1 MRTYSLYS
9 QLNEM
14 PIAFF
19 EKFDRVQIKQTIV
32 KHLNENKTDTLELCR
47 EYDKQNIKRHYGN
60 EILQFFEVNK
70 KNDKPSLCILR
81 GVKTYYKTLSDEQT
95 ISTPKESVCG

>member
-9 QLNEM
+9 QLKEM

-19 EKFDRVQIKQTIV
+19 DKFEKAQIKQTIV
-32 KHLNENKTDTLELCR
+32 KHLTENKTDTLELCR
-47 EYDKQNIKRHYGN
+47 EYSKKDIKKYYGN

-70 KNDKPSLCILR
+70 KNGKPSICVLR
-81 GVKTYYKTLSDEQT
+81 GAKTYYKALS
-95 ISTPKESVCG
+95 

>member
-9 QLNEM
+9 QLKDM

-32 KHLNENKTDTLELCR
+32 KHLTENKTDTLELCR
-47 EYDKQNIKRHYGN
+47 EYSKRDIKKYYGN
-60 EILQFFEVNK
+60 EILQFFEINP
-70 KNDKPSLCILR
+70 KNNKPSLCFLNCNR
-81 GVKTYYKTLSDEQT
+81 RYYKS
-95 ISTPKESVCG
+95 INV